1 MHDIELPSQATN
13 IFMVLKLLINCITG
27 DIKKVLRHLLMS
39 ELVEV
44 NNYATKRH
52 FLSYNC
58 FFSVQNPIS
67 STKQNKTE
75 QWEQWKTNNFLCSS
89 AISVRIPMKNTGKH
103 CYTTVIPE
111 TFPYRVG
118 PDLVSNCLPL

>member
-1 MHDIELPSQATN
+1 MHDTELPSQATN
-13 IFMVLKLLINCITG
+13 IFTVLKLLINCITG

-89 AISVRIPMKNTGKH
+89 EISVGIPMENTGKH
-103 CYTTVIPE
+103 CNTSYSRDI
-111 TFPYRVG
+111 FYGVG
-118 PDLVSNCLPL
+118 PDLDSNCLPL

>member
-1 MHDIELPSQATN
+1 MHDKELPSQATN

-89 AISVRIPMKNTGKH
+89 AISVGIPMEN
-103 CYTTVIPE
+103 TVIPLLFQRHILWGG
-111 TFPYRVG
+111 T
-118 PDLVSNCLPL
+118 